1 MIVGFLLLPIYANFQ
16 TSISKKIR
24 KQCNIDISYLIEW
37 DITMR
42 AKPEI
47 NFRKKEISKI

>member
-37 DITMR
+37 DITDEGKTR
-42 AKPEI
+42 
-47 NFRKKEISKI
+47 NQF